1 MSISGYFMEK
11 ENKIELRDL
20 RNGDWY
26 WIHKAIIT
34 LYAKKIGAIG
44 IAVYNCLASLANSSQ
59 GCFPSQKYIAKSIG
73 YSRAYINKTIKL
85 LAINGLIRIEK
96 KSRYHFVYYLLKVRC
111 QPEETQMSTIGNPDV
126 NQSDTNNNKLKRNI
140 NNIDIESKEK
150 NLIAFKRFLPKS
162 REELLALDLAKA
174 LNDLQGLPLY
184 LSYSKKYPEP
194 FLRKVLGEVKEIN
207 SKKIKK
213 GRGAL
218 FNYLVKK
225 YANKNSG
232 S

>member
-1 MSISGYFMEK
+1 
-11 ENKIELRDL
+11 
-20 RNGDWY
+20 
-26 WIHKAIIT
+26 
-34 LYAKKIGAIG
+34 
-44 IAVYNCLASLANSSQ
+44 
-59 GCFPSQKYIAKSIG
+59 
-73 YSRAYINKTIKL
+73 
-85 LAINGLIRIEK
+85 
-96 KSRYHFVYYLLKVRC
+96 
-111 QPEETQMSTIGNPDV
+111 MSTIGNPDV

-140 NNIDIESKEK
+140 NNIDIESQEK

-194 FLRKVLGEVKEIN
+194 FLRKVLGEVKEIK
-207 SKKIKK
+207 SKNLKK